1 MTGEFTPLIFLS
13 LFHAQAP
20 RTLILLCFSFF
31 LSPSQASND
40 GLRTTAANDG
50 LRIMGLHFSLMSPGL
65 HFISAVGIISLWRPA
80 FLFMLVHYFR
90 LTSFSLGLP
99 AFILFGLI
107 HCCLRRY
114 FLLGRHLAFIFFC
127 HIGLVGS
134 STFLQAKL
142 TFSLGSSS
150 GLHFHLGSSS
160 GQYFFAMAT
169 FL

>member
-1 MTGEFTPLIFLS
+1 
-13 LFHAQAP
+13 
-20 RTLILLCFSFF
+20 
-31 LSPSQASND
+31 
-40 GLRTTAANDG
+40 
-50 LRIMGLHFSLMSPGL
+50 MGLHFSLMSPGL

-80 FLFMLVHYFR
+80 FLFYVGSL
-90 LTSFSLGLP
+90 FSADFVFLGSPGLH
-99 AFILFGLI
+99 FIWLDSLLSSEIFSVGASSGL
-107 HCCLRRY
+107 H
-114 FLLGRHLAFIFFC
+114 FLLPHR
-127 HIGLVGS
+127 LVGS